1 MYKNTLFTFTFLLII
16 MPSLLVSAEDIREP
30 ESLMVS
36 DAWLS
41 SDSQP
46 VVDHHVIK
54 VCKDYAMTEE
64 CTQCIYGADSDG
76 AVHIPAYNRCIFRPQ
91 QWSHS
96 TLEVPECDN
105 CVLYYQIKASTSEG
119 LESEWTETKQ
129 IRIYKMIENSLDYGS
144 VRIVITYSF

>member
-1 MYKNTLFTFTFLLII
+1 MYKNTLFSFTFLLII
-16 MPSLLVSAEDIREP
+16 VPSILVFAEDITEP
-30 ESLMVS
+30 ESLMVC

-41 SDSQP
+41 SDPQP

-76 AVHIPAYNRCIFRPQ
+76 AVHIPTYNRCIFRPH

-96 TLEVPECDN
+96 TQEVPEYNN
-105 CVLYYQIKASTSEG
+105 CVLYYQVKAATAEG
-119 LESEWTETKQ
+119 LESEWTETNQ
-129 IRIYKMIENSLDYGS
+129 VRIYKMIENNLHYGS
-144 VRIVITYSF
+144 VTIVVTYSF